1 MQYLLEY
8 TEWTNHREQEI
19 NEDWG
24 WDDLA
29 HLGVDVISALAD
41 SWVPGSGSIIDL
53 IHALSYSIQA
63 SFAKTDAEQVSLNM
77 QGLITL
83 ASVAAI
89 SGAQA
94 IAVALKAQIKIVMAA
109 FTEGLS
115 NPSAL
120 KLAKAAAP
128 EVSAKIKTLLGM
140 VENIGKWVGQKIR
153 EFKNSQL
160 GEWLIGKFGS
170 IDIAITKL
178 GDLITKSIP
187 ASINKFLQFLA
198 KLNPLKLGAHG
209 STGETGELLLKTAAK
224 HYATAKTTNTTITAL
239 TNTQTKTKQEI
250 AGLAKKPEA
259 KPTT

>member
-8 TEWTNHREQEI
+8 TEWTNHREQEL

-24 WDDLA
+24 WDDIA

-53 IHALSYSIQA
+53 IHALSYTVQA
-63 SFAKTDAEQVSLNM
+63 GFAKTDAEQVSLNM

-83 ASVAAI
+83 ASVAAV

-94 IAVALKAQIKIVMAA
+94 AAVALKAEIKIVMAA
-109 FTEGLS
+109 FTEGAT
-115 NPSAL
+115 NPATF

-128 EVSAKIKTLLGM
+128 EVMAKTKTLLGM
-140 VENIGKWVGQKIR
+140 VADIAKWVGQKIKA
-153 EFKNSQL
+153 FKNSEL
-160 GEWLIGKFGS
+160 GEWLISKFGS

-209 STGETGELLLKTAAK
+209 VAGEAGEVLLKTAAK
-224 HYATAKTTNTTITAL
+224 NYTTAKAANTTITAL
-239 TNTQTKTKQEI
+239 SDTVNKTKTEI
-250 AGLAKKPEA
+250 ASLSKKPQV